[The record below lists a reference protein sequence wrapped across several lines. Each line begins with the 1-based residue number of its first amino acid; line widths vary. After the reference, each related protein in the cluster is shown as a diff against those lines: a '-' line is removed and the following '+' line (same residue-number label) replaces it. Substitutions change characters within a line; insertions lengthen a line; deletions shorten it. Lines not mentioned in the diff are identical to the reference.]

1 MKDQVNMSDIIP
13 SFQKTMAKQIEL
25 SETVANVEVE
35 VEVRKYEVD
44 TQGLIKCLQAH
55 RGGLYDK

>member
-55 RGGLYDK
+55 RGAIR